1 MQSEIQSE
9 APAPTPVKDLAVAER
24 PLALQHLT
32 PNESEFVYNVE
43 VLGLPVVRSASLA
56 GLPIHGAYKP
66 HLQEARRLVAIE
78 LRGKAQFTRE
88 DVNAGI
94 HDAIQRAQM
103 LNEPSTEIKGW
114 TEIARINGLDAP
126 QRVDINVQTSVEVLQ
141 KTVRTMSD
149 EEIMAALPDAR
160 DVVDAEFYVVNDK

>member
-1 MQSEIQSE
+1 LQSEIQSE
-9 APAPTPVKDLAVAER
+9 VRAPEPVKALAVADR

-56 GLPIHGAYKP
+56 GLPLSVAYKP
-66 HLQEARRLVAIE
+66 HIQEARRLVAIE
-78 LRGKAQFTRE
+78 LRGKSQFTRE

-94 HDAIQRAQM
+94 HAAIQRAEM
-103 LNEPSTEIKGW
+103 INEPATEIKGW
-114 TEIARINGLDAP
+114 AEIARINGLDAP
-126 QRVDINVQTSVEVLQ
+126 QRVDVNVRASVEVLQ
-141 KTVRTMSD
+141 KAVRTMSD

-160 DVVDAEFYVVNDK
+160 DVVDAEFYVVDK